1 MKTIAYIPVRGGSKG
16 VPKKNIHPLGG
27 YPLIA
32 YTIAV
37 AKLARHIERIIVSTD
52 SEEIADIAI
61 QYGAEVPFKRP
72 SEFAQ
77 DMSPD
82 RGHTLHAM
90 NWFKDNE
97 ESVPEYWVHLR
108 ATTPFRDPEFVDNA
122 ISEIRN
128 HSTAT
133 SLRSGHLVPESH
145 CKWFKLDENGF
156 FIGNCPEDKR
166 PEYYMLPRQLFP
178 PVYNPNG
185 YVDIMK
191 ASFTLNS
198 ESLLGDKMIG
208 FVTPLTYEVDTFEEL
223 EMLEYQIG
231 KKGSPLLDYLKN
243 TSNKSKLQMKNT

>member
-1 MKTIAYIPVRGGSKG
+1 MNTIAYIPVRGGSVG
-16 VPKKNIHPLGG
+16 VPKKNIHLLGG
-27 YPLIA
+27 YPLVA
-32 YTIAV
+32 YTIVA
-37 AKLARHIERIIVSTD
+37 AKLAKHIERIIVSTD
-52 SEEIADIAI
+52 SEEIAEIARR
-61 QYGAEVPFKRP
+61 YGAEVPFIRP

-90 NWFKDNE
+90 NWFKENE
-97 ESVPEYWVHLR
+97 GSVPEYWVHLR
-108 ATTPFRDPEFVDNA
+108 ATTPFRNPELMDNA
-122 ISEIRN
+122 IREIQN

-145 CKWFKLDENGF
+145 CKWFKRDENGF

-178 PVYNPNG
+178 PEYNPNG

-191 ASFTLNS
+191 ASFALNS

-223 EMLEYQIG
+223 EMLEYQLE
-231 KKGSPLLDYLKN
+231 KKGSPLLDSLKS
-243 TSNKSKLQMKNT
+243 TF